1 MTQAERDQYWMRR
14 ALELAAA
21 AEAEGEVPV
30 GAALIL
36 DEEAI
41 GEGWNRPIAAH
52 DATAHAEIQAIR
64 AAGQRLGNYRLGGS
78 TLYVTLEPCVMC
90 VGAMV
95 HARIARLVFGAH
107 DPKTGAIGSRF
118 DLLSGD
124 RHNHRIE
131 VVGGVLAEECGEQLR
146 QFFRSRRGARRKSR
160 QPGAGVAKEER
171 SAPAGHEEHKG

>member
-1 MTQAERDQYWMRR
+1 MSSDESDQYWMRR
-14 ALELAAA
+14 AMELAAA

-30 GAALIL
+30 GAVLIL
-36 DEEAI
+36 DGEVV

-52 DATAHAEIQAIR
+52 DATAHAEVQAIR
-64 AAGQRLGNYRLGGS
+64 VAGQRLGNYRLGGS

-95 HARIARLVFGAH
+95 HARISRLVFGAH
-107 DPKTGAIGSRF
+107 DPKTGAISSRF

-124 RHNHRIE
+124 QHNHRIE

-146 QFFRSRRGARRKSR
+146 QFFRSRRGAKRKSVHPGEGTTKKR
-160 QPGAGVAKEER
+160 QSSSAKYEEN
-171 SAPAGHEEHKG
+171 KG